1 MSKTIIIGVSGG
13 IPLYKSCEIVR
24 ALKKRGF
31 DVWVVM
37 TKSAQKFISPL
48 TFRTLSGNPV
58 ITDLFDEKIKDIP
71 VPHIALR
78 NKANLVLVCPATANI
93 IAKAANGIAD
103 DALSTFLLSVKCPV
117 YFAPAMNP
125 IMWNNKIVQSNLSKL
140 KETGI
145 NIIEPVYGPVVCG
158 DSGVGRLASIGTI
171 LEAIARPKPPETD
184 LVGMDILVTAGATR
198 ETIDPIRFISN
209 RSSGK
214 MGYAI
219 ATAAKNRGARVTLIS
234 GPTNLKPPKNI
245 KFVQVITAEE
255 MHDAVKSHKKDAR
268 VIIMTAAIADY
279 RPRVVYMQKIQKR
292 DDSFNLEL
300 TRTVDVLE
308 ELGKNK
314 NGSYLVGFAAES
326 INLIENA
333 KEKMEKKNLDMIV
346 ANDVSAFEEDHSE
359 ATIINR
365 GGDTVQLPRQ
375 TKTSLA
381 NTILDK
387 IIKY

>member
-1 MSKTIIIGVSGG
+1 MLKTIIIGVSGG

-24 ALKKRGF
+24 ALKNRGF

-37 TKSAQKFISPL
+37 TASAQKFISPL

-58 ITDLFDEKIKDIP
+58 ITDLFDENLKDLP

-78 NKANLVLVCPATANI
+78 DKADLVLVCPATANI
-93 IAKAANGIAD
+93 VAKTAHGIAD
-103 DALSTFLLSVKCPV
+103 DALSTFLLSVNCPV
-117 YFAPAMNP
+117 FFAPAMNP
-125 IMWNNKIVQSNLSKL
+125 TMWNNKIVQSNLTKI
-140 KETGI
+140 KEAGI
-145 NIIEPVYGPVVCG
+145 NIIAPTDGPVVCG
-158 DSGVGRLASIGTI
+158 DSGVGRLASIETI
-171 LEAIARPKPPETD
+171 LEMITSPPPAEVD
-184 LVGMDILVTAGATR
+184 LAEINILVTAGATR

-219 ATAAKNRGARVTLIS
+219 ASAAKKRGANVTLIS
-234 GPTNLKPPKNI
+234 GPTNLKPPKDVN
-245 KFVQVITAEE
+245 FVQVVTAEE
-255 MHDAVKSHKKDAR
+255 MRTAVNTHKKEAR

-279 RPRVVYMQKIQKR
+279 RPRFAYMQKLQKR
-292 DDSFNLEL
+292 EGIFNLEL
-300 TRTVDVLE
+300 TRTTDILE

-326 INLIENA
+326 TNMLENA
-333 KEKMEKKNLDMIV
+333 KEKMERKNLDMIV

-359 ATIINR
+359 ATVIIR
-365 GGDTVQLPRQ
+365 SGDVDQLPRQ
-375 TKTSLA
+375 SKASLA
-381 NTILDK
+381 NAILDK